1 MVYFASVV
9 AAAVPP
15 PSVGSETDLSGVI
28 VGGLIVA
35 GLILYGW
42 LMSRRGTG
50 TTSSRRLPQGAL
62 GAQSSLTA
70 CREWGDPVWT

>member
-9 AAAVPP
+9 AAAAPP
-15 PSVGSETDLSGVI
+15 PSVGSETDWSGVI

-42 LMSRRGTG
+42 LMSRRGTR
-50 TTSSRRLPQGAL
+50 TTSSRLPQVHQERKA
-62 GAQSSLTA
+62 A
-70 CREWGDPVWT
+70 